1 MYFVYR
7 RRKALGKR
15 NYIFVGILVGFL
27 GTAAMIVMA
36 EMSAVGVIFLMYAP
50 VVFFSSVIVAA
61 SFGHLVIVPA
71 DSGDTS

>member
-1 MYFVYR
+1 
-7 RRKALGKR
+7 
-15 NYIFVGILVGFL
+15 
-27 GTAAMIVMA
+27 MIVMA